1 MSKEAIEQTEN
12 QNLSTDIGSLILTD
26 DAVNVIDNG
35 VWVGDF
41 KGYPGVSFKVRGM
54 GSDIAKKRMADEK
67 AKARIGNEGEVLSE
81 EQLAK
86 VTAKVLADAILL
98 DWKGLTDGGKEVKY
112 TKALADKWL
121 NSRNGEKLALLVLRA
136 AYRVDAEPN
145 AFVEKATKN

>member
-1 MSKEAIEQTEN
+1 MSKETIEQTEE
-12 QNLSTDIGSLILTD
+12 QSLSTDIGSLILTD

-41 KGYPGVSFKVRGM
+41 KGYPGVSFKVRGL

-86 VTAKVLADAILL
+86 VTAKVLADAVLL

-121 NSRNGEKLALLVLRA
+121 NSRNGEKLAMLVLRA

>member
-1 MSKEAIEQTEN
+1 MSKETIEQTED
-12 QNLSTDIGSLILTD
+12 QNLSTDINSLILTD

-54 GSDIAKKRMADEK
+54 GSNIAKKRMADEK

-98 DWKGLTDGGKEVKY
+98 DWKGLTDGGKEVRY